1 MRLFLLSAMV
11 FWGFSCRPPAPHELP
26 ALVEEAG
33 GGVQVV
39 ILTPA
44 GSTARG
50 QYDPQTREIRIDT
63 VQVPFLPFPGNLGFV
78 PSTRM
83 PYQGDKDF
91 APVEVLVLG
100 KRLETGDVAAVQPF
114 AAVALEE
121 AGIRSLLVLAVPAD
135 PLQRNL
141 QIDGLNDLRIGYPG
155 VATSLEAWLRQYKGG
170 APARILDWKD
180 RGYAV
185 RFIQASM
192 PEKETE
198 R

>member
-1 MRLFLLSAMV
+1 MRLLFLSAILLW
-11 FWGFSCRPPAPHELP
+11 FFACRPTAPHELP
-26 ALVEEAG
+26 ALAEEEG

-44 GSTARG
+44 GATAQG

-83 PYQGDKDF
+83 PFQGDKDF

-100 KRLETGDVAAVQPF
+100 QRLETGDVAGVQPI

-121 AGIRSLLVLAVPAD
+121 AGRRSLLVLAVPMD
-135 PLQRNL
+135 PRQRSL
-141 QIDGLNDLRIGYPG
+141 QIADLNDLRIRYPG
-155 VATSLEAWLRQYKGG
+155 VAASLEAWLRQYKGG
-170 APARILDWKD
+170 TPVRILDWKD
-180 RGYAV
+180 RGYAM

-192 PEKETE
+192 PKKETE
-198 R
+198 G